1 MCSKNELQTVTQNVI
16 RAALELLSDKIYK
29 IILYGSYARGDF
41 DLESDV
47 DIMIIMDC
55 SLEEIRAYRKE
66 VSRIASRISLAND
79 IEVSLLLID
88 RRSFEERLDILPFYQ
103 NVLRDGGVLYG

>member
-1 MCSKNELQTVTQNVI
+1 MCSERELQTVTKSVI
-16 RAALELLSDKIYK
+16 QATVELLADKIYK

-41 DLESDV
+41 NLESDV
-47 DIMIIMDC
+47 DILIILDC
-55 SLEEIRAYRKE
+55 KQEEIRTYRKE

-88 RRSFEERLDILPFYQ
+88 KQSFEERLEFLPFYQ
-103 NVLRDGGVLYG
+103 NVQREGVALYG